1 MKKTSKQT
9 PESSL
14 RIIAGEMRGRKIS
27 FASAE
32 GLRPTLDRIRETLF
46 NWLAYDIH
54 GSECLDLF
62 AGSGALGFEAISR
75 GAASVVMVDNNAQV
89 CQKLKANQT
98 LLKIE
103 NMEVINQSYAEY
115 LNQNDKKFDLIF
127 LDPPFHQNLLP
138 VVFQS
143 LHQHIK
149 PNGLVYVEQEKQT
162 ALFEPDDKWLKIK
175 NKQAGSF
182 VYGLYQ
188 LKND

>member
-75 GAASVVMVDNNAQV
+75 GAAAVVMVDNNAQV
-89 CQKLKANQT
+89 CQKLKANQSS
-98 LLKIE
+98 LKIE

>member
-75 GAASVVMVDNNAQV
+75 GAAAVVMVDNNAQV